1 MGVQGVALLPLR
13 TKHIILKE
21 NKMVMIKIISKPM
34 KLL

>member
-21 NKMVMIKIISKPM
+21 NKMMIKIISKPL

>member
-13 TKHIILKE
+13 TKYVILKE
-21 NKMVMIKIISKPM
+21 NKMMIKIISKPL